1 MTCLVEF
8 GFGVGEGVIDRVGD
22 PLREQ
27 RRAVELEQLLLDQ
40 PAHQVGG
47 IGHVDAV
54 AELALE
60 TVAVEQGHE
69 ELEVRLLAV
78 VRRGGQQQEVAGQRR
93 EQLAEPVALGVLD
106 LVAEVGGAQLVGFVA
121 DDQVPVG
128 LLELGLD
135 VFVAAQ
141 LVEAAD
147 GQGILVEPVAGSGR
161 LRACRWS

>member
-1 MTCLVEF
+1 M
-8 GFGVGEGVIDRVGD
+8 
-22 PLREQ
+22 
-27 RRAVELEQLLLDQ
+27 
-40 PAHQVGG
+40 
-47 IGHVDAV
+47 DAV

-60 TVAVEQGHE
+60 AVAVEQGHE

-78 VRRGGQQQEVAGQRR
+78 VRRGGQEQEVPGQAG
-93 EQLAEPVALGVLD
+93 EKLAEAVALGVLD

-147 GQGILVEPVAGSGR
+147 GQRSSRGTSCRCGP